1 MTETIDVGIG
11 DFKIVGNGH
20 ILSVTSLGSCIALIL
35 YDPVSKIGG
44 LAHIMLPE
52 NFLFRVEES
61 NPRRFADTGIALML
75 KELVAQGVGKSR
87 LKAYVIG
94 GANLFPAFTPEPIA
108 DIGKKNIEAVK
119 RILARENIPLLAE
132 DTGGDYGRNVELS
145 TTTGEVW
152 IKSFK
157 HGRKK
162 L

>member
-1 MTETIDVGIG
+1 MAETIDVGMG
-11 DFKIVGNGH
+11 EFKVVGNGH
-20 ILSVTSLGSCIALIL
+20 TLTVTSLGSCVALIL
-35 YDPVSKIGG
+35 YDPVGKIGG

-52 NFLFRVEES
+52 NFLFRGKES

-75 KELVAQGVGKSR
+75 KEIVAQGAEKTR

-94 GANLFPAFTPEPIA
+94 GANLFPALAPELIA
-108 DIGKKNIEAVK
+108 DIGKKNIEMVK
-119 RILARENIPLLAE
+119 RILVGENIPILAE
-132 DTGGDYGRNVELS
+132 DTGGDYGRNIEFS

-152 IKSFK
+152 VRSFK